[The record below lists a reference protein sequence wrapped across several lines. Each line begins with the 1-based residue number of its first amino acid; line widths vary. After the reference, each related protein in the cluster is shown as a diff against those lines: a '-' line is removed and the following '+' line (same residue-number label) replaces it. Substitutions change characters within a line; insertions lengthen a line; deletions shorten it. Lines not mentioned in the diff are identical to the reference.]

1 MTVYLVFYA
10 EATRSFLVEVFA
22 TEKFAARYI
31 SESTSKRTTAR
42 KYIITPW
49 EVVS

>member
-22 TEKFAARYI
+22 TEELAVRYV
-31 SESTSKRTTAR
+31 SESNSKRMTAS